1 MVYVTHDQL
10 EALSMADRIA
20 VMHDGVLQ
28 QFGTPQEI
36 YDHPVNEW
44 VAGFVGEPPMNFLDC
59 RLEERDGQL
68 HVVHP
73 AFAVP
78 LTPQHRAALPAGAI
92 PREVRL
98 AMRPAE
104 IAIVE
109 PGVDGGDQSQHSRD
123 RTAGRR
129 HAGRLC
135 AGRQQGSGQDQP
147 DFAGGRGEECWLP
160 STLADGICSRPIR
173 AWPTFESGPAFGCRS
188 RTTIEVWDR
197 ETDVQLSREDLLKA
211 YHQMRTIRDFEER
224 VHDEFSA
231 GNIPGFVHLY
241 AGEEASGVGFCMHL
255 TDVDR
260 IASTHRGHG
269 HSIAKGCDTR
279 GMMHEI
285 FGRKEGLC
293 GGKGGSMHIADL
305 EKGMMGAN
313 GIVGGGPPLICGA
326 ALTAKTLKTGGVAI
340 AFVGDGGSNQGTTF
354 ESYNLAKVWNLP
366 AIFVVE
372 DNGYAELTASAWS
385 VGGSQLGRAEGFGM
399 PAHEVD
405 GNDFFA
411 VYEVAREVIERAR
424 GGGGPSLV
432 HVKLNRYFGH
442 FEGDAMTYRGADEV
456 AKLRAT
462 KDPLQIFRQR
472 VVEAALLEPAE
483 LDQIDQEVKSH
494 IDQVTVEAKAAPMPT
509 EKDLLTDVYVTY

>member
-1 MVYVTHDQL
+1 
-10 EALSMADRIA
+10 
-20 VMHDGVLQ
+20 
-28 QFGTPQEI
+28 
-36 YDHPVNEW
+36 
-44 VAGFVGEPPMNFLDC
+44 
-59 RLEERDGQL
+59 
-68 HVVHP
+68 
-73 AFAVP
+73 
-78 LTPQHRAALPAGAI
+78 
-92 PREVRL
+92 
-98 AMRPAE
+98 
-104 IAIVE
+104 
-109 PGVDGGDQSQHSRD
+109 
-123 RTAGRR
+123 
-129 HAGRLC
+129 
-135 AGRQQGSGQDQP
+135 
-147 DFAGGRGEECWLP
+147 
-160 STLADGICSRPIR
+160 
-173 AWPTFESGPAFGCRS
+173 
-188 RTTIEVWDR
+188 
-197 ETDVQLSREDLLKA
+197 VQLSREDLLKA

-279 GMMHEI
+279 AMMHEI

-372 DNGYAELTASAWS
+372 DNGYAESTASAWS

-399 PAHEVD
+399 PGHEVD
-405 GNDFFA
+405 GTDFFA

-424 GGGGPSLV
+424 NGGGPSLV
-432 HVKLNRYFGH
+432 HVRLNRYFGH
-442 FEGDAMTYRGADEV
+442 FEGDAMTYRGPDEV

-462 KDPLQIFRQR
+462 RDPLQIFRQR
-472 VVEAALLEPAE
+472 VVEAALLDPAD
-483 LDQIDQEVKSH
+483 LDRIDAEVKSH
-494 IDQVTVEAKAAPMPT
+494 IDQVTTEAKAAPMPT
-509 EKDLLTDVYVTY
+509 EKDLLTDVYVSY